1 MDNVAPD
8 LVNLLDTQADQT
20 DVTNVHLRSTQED
33 TRMLEPDVV
42 DRIHE
47 LSGQGLGKQTDLS
60 TVGDLPQLR
69 PPLSRW
75 SHGRLSRTSCGA
87 APRRP
92 HAQ

>member
-1 MDNVAPD
+1 MDNVDPD

-42 DRIHE
+42 DRSASFPAKV
-47 LSGQGLGKQTDLS
+47 SGANGLLDSWGSPATPSAVISLEPRSAFKN
-60 TVGDLPQLR
+60 VLR
-69 PPLSRW
+69 R
-75 SHGRLSRTSCGA
+75 GT
-87 APRRP
+87 RRP